1 MLTSIVINFA
11 IITLPSWKPANIDVR
26 VSVFNKAYERVNDM
40 YKRYFCLE
48 KDTYIQLYIL
58 LKLQFLSIYGV
69 YSGMQVPSMY

>member
-11 IITLPSWKPANIDVR
+11 IIARPSWKQANIDVR

-48 KDTYIQLYIL
+48 KDTYI
-58 LKLQFLSIYGV
+58 
-69 YSGMQVPSMY
+69 